1 MDYTYIGGVIL
12 NDFEFGQYL
21 RQLRISKGLS
31 QFQLGKLVGV
41 SDKAVSKWE
50 NGISKPKTG
59 IILKLSDILSV
70 STEDLLQEMFAEKK

>member
-1 MDYTYIGGVIL
+1 M

-21 RQLRISKGLS
+21 RQLRVSKGLS

-59 IILKLSDILSV
+59 IILKLSGILSV

>member
-1 MDYTYIGGVIL
+1 M

-70 STEDLLQEMFAEKK
+70 SAEDLLQEMFAEKK

>member
-1 MDYTYIGGVIL
+1 MDYNYIGGVIL

-21 RQLRISKGLS
+21 RQLRLSKGLS

-50 NGISKPKTG
+50 NGISKPKAG
-59 IILKLSDILSV
+59 IILKLSGVLSV

>member
-31 QFQLGKLVGV
+31 QFQLGKLVGL

-59 IILKLSDILSV
+59 IILKLSGILSV

>member
-50 NGISKPKTG
+50 NGISKPKIG

>member
-1 MDYTYIGGVIL
+1 MDYNYIGGVIL

-21 RQLRISKGLS
+21 RHLRISKGLS

-59 IILKLSDILSV
+59 IILKLSGILSV
-70 STEDLLQEMFAEKK
+70 STEDLLQEMFAGKK